1 MIGENDCGAIGGMK
15 IIKCICKYFLLI
27 NKMFI
32 LNQRPFQECKLRKE
46 IPGAATRDGAEA
58 RVHNMSPLCSEGL
71 TSIPAPYAY
80 VYSYNRSM
88 RSPSPAYKLSCGC
101 SHVSLETEFH
111 GFTWNMTRQIPHKE
125 SLDNLKI
132 MLLI

>member
-1 MIGENDCGAIGGMK
+1 MTN
-15 IIKCICKYFLLI
+15 IIKCICKYFALI

-46 IPGAATRDGAEA
+46 MPGAATRGGVEA
-58 RVHNMSPLCSEGL
+58 RVHNMSALCSEGL
-71 TSIPAPYAY
+71 TSTPAPYAY

-88 RSPSPAYKLSCGC
+88 CSPPPAYALSCGC
-101 SHVSLETEFH
+101 SHLSLETKFH
-111 GFTWNMTRQIPHKE
+111 GSTWNMTRQIPHKE